1 MDDVIASPRDGDIGA
16 VFGVGFPP
24 FLGGPFMYIDTVG
37 AQTIAD
43 KMKALEQANPNPNS
57 NPNPNPTPTPNQA
70 LEQEHGAQ
78 FAPPQMLL
86 DYAAAGKKFH
96 V

>member
-24 FLGGPFMYIDTVG
+24 FLGGPFMYIDTAG

-43 KMKALEQANPNPNS
+43 KMK
-57 NPNPNPTPTPNQA
+57 A

-96 V
+96 A

>member
-1 MDDVIASPRDGDIGA
+1 MLACICLSVNLSVSSR
-16 VFGVGFPP
+16 
-24 FLGGPFMYIDTVG
+24 YIDTVG

-43 KMKALEQANPNPNS
+43 KM
-57 NPNPNPTPTPNQA
+57 QA

-86 DYAAAGKKFH
+86 DYAKASKKFH
-96 V
+96 A